1 MWLDEHLRHGRGYG
15 VHSPFLYRIVRE
27 AMMPRGVMEGDTTL
41 FDALRSKGV
50 GRRTATRLH
59 NLHVVEN
66 YKVWGIDECKGGGL
80 MVATPECE
88 ESRVGEMIRTL
99 GEQGG
104 ALCVLHPVGNRPRRE
119 LCRRL
124 VAEHNSMS
132 ASKVGFTLFFSRHD
146 LRKQHITL

>member
-1 MWLDEHLRHGRGYG
+1 
-15 VHSPFLYRIVRE
+15 
-27 AMMPRGVMEGDTTL
+27 MPRGVREGDMAL
-41 FDALRSKGV
+41 FDALRSIGV

-66 YKVWGIDECKGGGL
+66 YKVWGIDECKGGEL
-80 MVATPECE
+80 MVATPECAE
-88 ESRVGEMIRTL
+88 ERVVEMMRTL
-99 GEQGG
+99 ERDGG
-104 ALCVLHPVGNRPRRE
+104 ALCILHPVGNRPRRE

-132 ASKVGFTLFFSRHD
+132 ASKVGFTLFFVRHD